1 MVKINVTG
9 GGGSKVGTI
18 QSVLSGI
25 GAGLIDIP
33 KGAFSLG
40 AALVDLGAGTNT
52 AAQVENWFDDLT
64 TLDEAA
70 EATTAGKITRII
82 ANLGVPG
89 TAAFKAGSRLANQAL
104 NAKKSNTFFHITKDM
119 DDKLQ
124 KTLNAKGKML
134 TTLGGV
140 GGVAASDAIFVGD
153 AQKVG
158 TLGDAFNLGITQLSN
173 DANDSSA
180 LIMNRIKFGL
190 DSAMLGSI
198 IGGTGNA
205 IGQAVK
211 RSDKLKRNNDFIDK
225 ILDNVLPQG
234 RQTKEG
240 FELSREFKGIR
251 SADVDKIQ
259 RIQRQTDKLID
270 ANYGFMAKATG
281 FGVRKEREL
290 INKKVHDALVSTY
303 EKSGPSV
310 KTIYKLDEAGKA
322 TKEPIGGVF
331 SLGSMDPKA
340 LDELKKIKTGNGKS
354 LNTAA
359 IEQNLVKIRKI
370 MEGSFSAIGSN
381 MIKNGAATTK
391 ELPEA
396 WAKYV
401 DAFKTKTT
409 DWMNGTYRIFPNS
422 SSEAMKG
429 FKPTTEAFDNT
440 VKLFERASYKKEYQ
454 TALAAGKTEA
464 QAAQIAGKINHNN
477 VAILAVDN
485 LLKGSKGGKFITEG
499 VSSPYLYD
507 EEGLIYGT
515 MARKDIDVL
524 VETDYYKGIEDLTK
538 GAALKGKSAVG
549 DLADGTKARVPLNQ
563 LMDKPVEGI
572 SVKGLSPRKII
583 EDLFGKVEDPAVT
596 MLTKVNQLSIIRRS
610 HEYFDDLSTTLGAK
624 PVLDAAGKPVLKA
637 DGTTKLKGQVFDNRA
652 DAVEAFGLENVGDAI
667 SMRDKTGAG
676 GSLFVDA
683 LNPLEGKFTSKGMKE
698 ALEGTRKGLLDFTQ
712 EGGMGAALYTNLILY
727 PKATAQLAKTVLSP
741 ITHARN
747 LISAGAFAAANGII
761 PLMNKEAREEAIK
774 AFGSVS
780 TLGTEEGAKLL
791 RKYQRLGVINKSA
804 RLGDVEELLADSN
817 FGAWAGQQQ
826 ALQGI
831 LNPLKKLKE
840 GATDLYQ
847 AEDDFWK
854 VFTFMAERQRIQKS
868 LQSAGIDLSVFAK
881 DSKNDLGRVFATSDD
896 YLDEAAASIVRN
908 NVPNYD
914 YVNNMVKEIRRLP
927 VGNFVSFP
935 AEIMR
940 TSVNILKKGFA
951 ETNYTYNGVKPFK
964 TTGLTRVMGFGATAV
979 AVPFGTVEAFK
990 ALYNVSGM
998 EMDALRR
1005 FVPDWSKNSTII
1017 PIREE
1022 DGSFKYVD
1030 FSHANAYDTMIR
1042 PFQTVM
1048 NAIADGRTD
1057 TDTVMEDV
1065 IQGVFQSTKELGQPF
1080 ISEALWTEA
1089 AADIIFRGGQ
1099 TRSGS
1104 RLYTDQTP
1112 AGEKVSKIVEH
1123 IVNAQLPGGLDLK
1136 DGSLLN
1142 SGAYIR
1148 MFNAIAK
1155 NPDTY
1160 GRTYE
1165 LTDEALGIAGMRA
1178 VAIDPVASM
1187 KYKIA
1192 DFTRGVSNA
1201 RREFTSPLLKGGPV
1215 SPEEIIDRYNVA
1227 NQALF
1232 QVQKNMSQDYY
1243 GALVLGADER
1253 ALGRETKDRISK
1265 VQMANLKKGK
1275 FKPFLPSENI
1285 EKSFAATAKKLNI
1298 SNPYLEARSTINNMA
1313 REFNKLQLFDDTFPQ
1328 FTNPFSATNTF
1339 LPTAGISSTLPNLNT
1354 GLSTPANTTGSVS
1367 NTAIKGQQVFGSNDT
1382 IFGG

>member
-104 NAKKSNTFFHITKDM
+104 NAKKNNTFFHITKDT
-119 DDKLQ
+119 DEKLQ

-140 GGVAASDAIFVGD
+140 GGVAVSDAIFVGD
-153 AQKVG
+153 AEKVG
-158 TLGDAFNLGITQLSN
+158 TLGDAFNLGPTQLSN

-270 ANYGFMAKATG
+270 ANYGLISKAFG

-290 INKKVHDALVSTY
+290 INKKVNDALVSTY

-322 TKEPIGGVF
+322 TKEPIGGEF

-354 LNTAA
+354 LDTAA

-381 MIKNGAATTK
+381 MIKYGAATTK

-422 SSEAMKG
+422 SANAMKG

-440 VKLFERASYKKEYQ
+440 VKLFENASYTKEKN

-464 QAAQIAGKINHNN
+464 QAAQIAGNINHNN

-485 LLKGSKGGKFITEG
+485 LLKGSNGGKFITEG

-507 EEGLIYGT
+507 KEGLIYGT
-515 MARKDIDVL
+515 MVNKDL
-524 VETDYYKGIEDLTK
+524 FKAVEKLADGS
-538 GAALKGKSAVG
+538 ALKGKTAVG

-572 SVKGLSPRKII
+572 SVNNLSPRKII

-596 MLTKVNQLSIIRRS
+596 MLTKINQLSIIRRS
-610 HEYFDDLSTTLGAK
+610 HEYFDNLSTTLGAK

-637 DGTTKLKGQVFDNRA
+637 DGTIKLKGQIFDNEA

-667 SMRDKTGAG
+667 SLSDKTGAG
-676 GSLFVDA
+676 
-683 LNPLEGKFTSKGMKE
+683 
-698 ALEGTRKGLLDFTQ
+698 
-712 EGGMGAALYTNLILY
+712 
-727 PKATAQLAKTVLSP
+727 
-741 ITHARN
+741 
-747 LISAGAFAAANGII
+747 
-761 PLMNKEAREEAIK
+761 
-774 AFGSVS
+774 
-780 TLGTEEGAKLL
+780 
-791 RKYQRLGVINKSA
+791 
-804 RLGDVEELLADSN
+804 
-817 FGAWAGQQQ
+817 
-826 ALQGI
+826 
-831 LNPLKKLKE
+831 
-840 GATDLYQ
+840 
-847 AEDDFWK
+847 
-854 VFTFMAERQRIQKS
+854 
-868 LQSAGIDLSVFAK
+868 
-881 DSKNDLGRVFATSDD
+881 
-896 YLDEAAASIVRN
+896 
-908 NVPNYD
+908 
-914 YVNNMVKEIRRLP
+914 
-927 VGNFVSFP
+927 
-935 AEIMR
+935 
-940 TSVNILKKGFA
+940 
-951 ETNYTYNGVKPFK
+951 
-964 TTGLTRVMGFGATAV
+964 
-979 AVPFGTVEAFK
+979 
-990 ALYNVSGM
+990 
-998 EMDALRR
+998 
-1005 FVPDWSKNSTII
+1005 
-1017 PIREE
+1017 
-1022 DGSFKYVD
+1022 
-1030 FSHANAYDTMIR
+1030 
-1042 PFQTVM
+1042 
-1048 NAIADGRTD
+1048 
-1057 TDTVMEDV
+1057 
-1065 IQGVFQSTKELGQPF
+1065 
-1080 ISEALWTEA
+1080 
-1089 AADIIFRGGQ
+1089 
-1099 TRSGS
+1099 
-1104 RLYTDQTP
+1104 
-1112 AGEKVSKIVEH
+1112 
-1123 IVNAQLPGGLDLK
+1123 
-1136 DGSLLN
+1136 
-1142 SGAYIR
+1142 
-1148 MFNAIAK
+1148 
-1155 NPDTY
+1155 
-1160 GRTYE
+1160 
-1165 LTDEALGIAGMRA
+1165 
-1178 VAIDPVASM
+1178 
-1187 KYKIA
+1187 
-1192 DFTRGVSNA
+1192 
-1201 RREFTSPLLKGGPV
+1201 
-1215 SPEEIIDRYNVA
+1215 
-1227 NQALF
+1227 
-1232 QVQKNMSQDYY
+1232 
-1243 GALVLGADER
+1243 
-1253 ALGRETKDRISK
+1253 
-1265 VQMANLKKGK
+1265 
-1275 FKPFLPSENI
+1275 
-1285 EKSFAATAKKLNI
+1285 
-1298 SNPYLEARSTINNMA
+1298 
-1313 REFNKLQLFDDTFPQ
+1313 
-1328 FTNPFSATNTF
+1328 
-1339 LPTAGISSTLPNLNT
+1339 
-1354 GLSTPANTTGSVS
+1354 
-1367 NTAIKGQQVFGSNDT
+1367 
-1382 IFGG
+1382 